1 MEEASYDDCPDRG
14 NIESFSGW
22 EHRTIRHVNT
32 KFPSEPAYFTVHEF
46 YIETGEYIGYQN
58 SPASPM
64 SKKEAEWMSQAFD
77 RDPVVEVDDATIET
91 DSDGESIYKKMTWL
105 NKKAV

>member
-1 MEEASYDDCPDRG
+1 MDAPSYDDCPDRG
-14 NIESFSGW
+14 NVESFSGW

-32 KFPSEPAYFTVHEF
+32 SLPNEAPYFTVHEF
-46 YIETGEYIGYQN
+46 YIENGEYIGYQN

-64 SKKEAEWMSQAFD
+64 SKEELEWMKQAFD

-91 DSDGESIYKKMTWL
+91 DADGDITYTKRTWL
-105 NKKAV
+105 NKKAG